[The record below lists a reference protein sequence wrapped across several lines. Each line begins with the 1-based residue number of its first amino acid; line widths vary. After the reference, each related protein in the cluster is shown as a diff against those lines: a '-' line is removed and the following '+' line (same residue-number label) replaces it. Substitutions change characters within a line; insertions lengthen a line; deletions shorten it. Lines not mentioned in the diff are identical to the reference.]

1 MYVKAKG
8 VFFHYP
14 HFLRQCL
21 LLNLALTDLGRQL
34 LQRPVSTFSSLGL
47 QTSTTAPSF
56 WEDLGDPNSARVG
69 AYIITRTYTFSLS
82 LSIMNTLSSAT
93 AVWAPET
100 RRRPA
105 RIRDQRQLNAPTTS
119 LLQLKCTGTEGEA
132 TQVVSPIVFLSSLVG
147 TCGTRSPA
155 EKGTPRSTQTS
166 TDPIHPSTSQGTPF

>member
-47 QTSTTAPSF
+47 QTSTTAPGF

-69 AYIITRTYTFSLS
+69 AYISTRTYTFSLS
-82 LSIMNTLSSAT
+82 LTKSPIPTSSPYPFCLEGKLKT
-93 AVWAPET
+93 DST
-100 RRRPA
+100 RHFRNDRVRDVYHCVSLPWPQVPLVL
-105 RIRDQRQLNAPTTS
+105 RLVNRDLRDQCLCTFLFYGGKKQS
-119 LLQLKCTGTEGEA
+119 LL
-132 TQVVSPIVFLSSLVG
+132 
-147 TCGTRSPA
+147 
-155 EKGTPRSTQTS
+155 
-166 TDPIHPSTSQGTPF
+166 PSYMVL